1 MPDHHTLPEVLEQVG
16 CCMLN
21 PIAAGRFVN
30 CLPSDEVAS
39 PGLSR
44 VDYCDVPAVL
54 SVEEKDTDYSAEIR
68 VVGRILANHAGPQQ
82 VNTVFVTLPDDVT
95 SKSLN
100 PRITV
105 IYRLFRVFRD
115 FWDTNTNAI
124 YTCRKKTSPSVV
136 SPPISS
142 CTSIFQSR
150 IGGVGTANIVTFIG
164 G

>member
-30 CLPSDEVAS
+30 CLPVGEVAS

-44 VDYCDVPAVL
+44 VDYCDVPEVL
-54 SVEEKDTDYSAEIR
+54 SVEEKDTDYSAEIH

-82 VNTVFVTLPDDVT
+82 VNTVSITLPDDVT
-95 SKSLN
+95 SKSPNL
-100 PRITV
+100 RIAR
-105 IYRLFRVFRD
+105 IYRLFPVFRD
-115 FWDTNTNAI
+115 FRGANTHAI
-124 YTCRKKTSPSVV
+124 YTCRKKTSPFVV
-136 SPPISS
+136 PPSTSS

-150 IGGVGTANIVTFIG
+150 VGGVGTANIVTFIG